1 MSNTGSVL
9 DVAERF
15 MAALERCD
23 VEAVRDIYAP
33 DAKLWHNFDQSFQ
46 EVEDNLKTL
55 SWIHKKLSDLR
66 YEIVRRDVISGG
78 YYQQHILRGKLA
90 SGDEFAMPACAIVTV
105 RAGKIVALD
114 EYLDSAHTRPLQ
126 GE

>member
-1 MSNTGSVL
+1 MSSTRSVL

-23 VEAVRDIYAP
+23 VDAVRDIYAP

-55 SWIHKKLSDLR
+55 SWIHKKLSNLR

-78 YYQQHILRGKLA
+78 YYQQHILRGTLA

-105 RAGKIVALD
+105 QKGKIVALD
-114 EYLDSAHTRPLQ
+114 EYLDSTHTRPLKS
-126 GE
+126 E